1 MESEPSFKTP
11 CSTAHQN
18 ARTKSIERG
27 KKRSACSTRLAH
39 WRQNGS
45 QRSKCQ
51 PAGQSKSL
59 ICERLWDPPVFG
71 MSQNRVSLWFVHVRV
86 IFFNI
91 FHLCF
96 FSLQGRGGGAD
107 CGGKSDSSSHFFT
120 DKKKN
125 SPSNLSK
132 VWIKGGLRPTIPA
145 TFRHSHQLHAAIA
158 PAVRRWGSARGLN
171 VFLAL
176 FIYRDIS
183 LNNCSICTAFC
194 KTVNVPKMGAVVA
207 FQGDLLERL

>member
-1 MESEPSFKTP
+1 MPTSGSIKEPNLWALVRPSSVRNESEP
-11 CSTAHQN
+11 
-18 ARTKSIERG
+18 
-27 KKRSACSTRLAH
+27 
-39 WRQNGS
+39 
-45 QRSKCQ
+45 
-51 PAGQSKSL
+51 
-59 ICERLWDPPVFG
+59 
-71 MSQNRVSLWFVHVRV
+71 RV
-86 IFFNI
+86 IVICSCTCDFFQHFSFVLFFLCRDEEEEQTAEGNLT
-91 FHLCF
+91 HLLT
-96 FSLQGRGGGAD
+96 FSQI
-107 CGGKSDSSSHFFT
+107 
-120 DKKKN
+120 KKINKKIN

-132 VWIKGGLRPTIPA
+132 VWIKGGLPPTIPA

-158 PAVRRWGSARGLN
+158 PAVRRWGSTRGLN